1 MARVARHWSARIAG
15 VVAGALLITGGTAGV
30 TVAAQAGP
38 SATAAE
44 TYLPTVE
51 ITSNFAVVATPHPD
65 TVGCNGYNVTGTGTS
80 TGRPVTTATWA
91 QKEVVCTA
99 TIPGK
104 YDIKGTATMTQP
116 NGDRLNISYAL
127 TAPLTSDTM
136 VYPTGTFKIIGG
148 SGNYE
153 FAAGSGKMSA
163 RVNLLDHEH
172 VSSSLI
178 GEIQYLG

>member
-1 MARVARHWSARIAG
+1 MARAARHWSARIAG
-15 VVAGALLITGGTAGV
+15 VVAGTVLIAGGTAGV
-30 TVAAQAGP
+30 TYAAGTGP
-38 SATAAE
+38 SALAAE
-44 TYLPTVE
+44 AYLPTVD
-51 ITSNFAVVATPHPD
+51 ITSNFAVVATTHPD

-80 TGRPVTTATWA
+80 TGKPVTTATWA

-104 YDIKGTATMTQP
+104 YDIKGTATMTEP
-116 NGDRLNISYAL
+116 DGDRLNISYAL

-153 FAAGSGKMSA
+153 FAAGSGKMTA
-163 RVNLLDHEH
+163 RVNLLDHDH
-172 VSSSLI
+172 VSSSLL
-178 GEIQYLG
+178 GDIQYLG

>member
-1 MARVARHWSARIAG
+1 MARVARHWSARMAG
-15 VVAGALLITGGTAGV
+15 VVAGAVLIAGGTAGV
-30 TVAAQAGP
+30 TVAAETGTTAVTAG
-38 SATAAE
+38 

-51 ITSNFAVVATPHPD
+51 ITSNFAVVATTHPD

-80 TGRPVTTATWA
+80 TGKPVTTATWA

-104 YDIKGTATMTQP
+104 YDIRGTATMTEP
-116 NGDRLNISYAL
+116 DGDRLNISYAL

-148 SGNYE
+148 SGTYE
-153 FAAGSGKMSA
+153 FAVGSGTMNA
-163 RVNLLDHEH
+163 RVNLLDHDH
-172 VSSSLI
+172 VSSSLL
-178 GEIQYLG
+178 GDIQYLG

>member
-1 MARVARHWSARIAG
+1 MARVTRHWSARMAG
-15 VVAGALLITGGTAGV
+15 VVAGTLLITGGTAGV
-30 TVAAQAGP
+30 TF
-38 SATAAE
+38 AAE
-44 TYLPTVE
+44 TSPSAVVAYLPSVE

-148 SGNYE
+148 TGNYE
-153 FAAGSGKMSA
+153 FAAGSGKMNA
-163 RVNLLDHEH
+163 RVNLLDHDH
-172 VSSSLI
+172 VSSSLL

>member
-1 MARVARHWSARIAG
+1 MAATVLIA
-15 VVAGALLITGGTAGV
+15 GGTAGV
-30 TVAAQAGP
+30 TYAAGTGP
-38 SATAAE
+38 SAVVAE
-44 TYLPTVE
+44 TYLPTVD
-51 ITSNFAVVATPHPD
+51 ITSNFAVVATAHPD

-80 TGRPVTTATWA
+80 TGKPVSTATWA

-104 YDIKGTATMTQP
+104 YDIKGTATMTEP
-116 NGDRLNISYAL
+116 DGDRLNISYAL

-153 FAAGSGKMSA
+153 FATGSGRMTA
-163 RVNLLDHEH
+163 RVNLLDHDH
-172 VSSSLI
+172 VSSSLLGDI
-178 GEIQYLG
+178 LYLG

>member
-1 MARVARHWSARIAG
+1 MARAARHWSTRMAG
-15 VVAGALLITGGTAGV
+15 VVAGTVLIAGGTVGV
-30 TVAAQAGP
+30 TYAAETGP
-38 SATAAE
+38 SAVAAE
-44 TYLPTVE
+44 TYLPSVE
-51 ITSNFAVVATPHPD
+51 ITSNFAVVATTHPD

-80 TGRPVTTATWA
+80 TGRPVTTATWT

-104 YDIKGTATMTQP
+104 YDIKGTATMTEP
-116 NGDRLNISYAL
+116 DGDRLNISYAL

-153 FAAGSGKMSA
+153 FAAGSGKMNA
-163 RVNLLDHEH
+163 RVNLLDHDH
-172 VSSSLI
+172 VSSSLL